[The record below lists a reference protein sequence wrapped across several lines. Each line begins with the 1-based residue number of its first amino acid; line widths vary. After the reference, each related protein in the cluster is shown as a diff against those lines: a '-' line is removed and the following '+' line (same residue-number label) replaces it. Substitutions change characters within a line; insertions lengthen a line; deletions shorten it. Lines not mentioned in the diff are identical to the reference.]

1 MGDPRPSLNV
11 EFVESAS
18 LISSELWEKCFP
30 SPLEGRWWYE
40 TLERAD
46 LSEQFTFVYAVIH
59 EHTRMVG
66 IAPIFLMNLPLSV
79 IAPDGLVPFVE
90 KLENLLPTLMRPR
103 TLFVGSPCSDEG
115 TVGIVPDVDRTAAL
129 HCVHR
134 AIEIKAQQM
143 GAAILVWKD
152 FPSSYVEP
160 LTEAQFKTG
169 LFRVVSFPG
178 TVLALPRSK
187 DAYLRALS
195 GSRRQHFK
203 RMLRRGA
210 ERIQVEAEC
219 VQQPDRETIDE
230 IFGLFWQT
238 YEHGKTKFE
247 KLNRRFFELI
257 AQQPVSYFILIR
269 ERASRKL
276 VAFMLCFLLGTRVI
290 NKFIGIDHALPKN
303 YFLHALLWD
312 AAVEWAI
319 EIGATSIQSG
329 QTGYATK
336 ILTGHQLVP
345 LNNLCKH
352 NNGAVN
358 IIYRLIGQRI
368 RWESL
373 DNDLHVIIKAHSDIA
388 IHQL

>member
-1 MGDPRPSLNV
+1 MKDPQTNLRV

-18 LISSELWEKCFP
+18 LISSELWERCFP
-30 SPLEGRWWYE
+30 SPLEGQWWYE

-46 LSEQFTFVYAVIH
+46 LSEQFTFFYAVIH

-79 IAPDGLVPFVE
+79 IAPDGLVPLVE
-90 KLENLLPTLMRPR
+90 RLEDLSPSLMRPR

-115 TVGIVPDVDRTAAL
+115 TVGLVPDVDRTAAL

-134 AIEIKAQQM
+134 AIEKKAQQM
-143 GAAILVWKD
+143 QAAILVWKD

-160 LTEAQFKTG
+160 LTEARFQTG

-178 TVLALPRSK
+178 TVLALPNTK
-187 DAYLRALS
+187 EAYLRALS
-195 GSRRQHFK
+195 SSRRQHLK

-210 ERIQVEAEC
+210 ERIKVDAQC
-219 VQQPDRETIDE
+219 VQQPDGKTIDE

-247 KLNRRFFELI
+247 KLNRRFFEII
-257 AQQPVSYFILIR
+257 AQQPVAYFILLK
-269 ERASRKL
+269 ESETRKM
-276 VAFMLCFLLGTRVI
+276 VAFMLCFLLGERVI
-290 NKFIGIDHALPKN
+290 NKFIGIDHTLPKN

-312 AAVEWAI
+312 AAVEWAM
-319 EIGATSIQSG
+319 EVGATSIQSG

-336 ILTGHQLVP
+336 ILTGHRLVP
-345 LNNLCKH
+345 LNNFCRH
-352 NNGAVN
+352 NNSVAN
-358 IIYRLIGQRI
+358 AIYRLVGQRI

-373 DNDLHVIIKAHSDIA
+373 DNDLHIIIKAHSDIA
-388 IHQL
+388 THQL